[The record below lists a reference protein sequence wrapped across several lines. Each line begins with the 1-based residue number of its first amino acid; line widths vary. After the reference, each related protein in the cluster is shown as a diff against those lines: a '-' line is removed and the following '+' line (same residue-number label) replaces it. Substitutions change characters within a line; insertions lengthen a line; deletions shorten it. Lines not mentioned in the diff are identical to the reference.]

1 LSNFGDIDTFL
12 KQREA
17 TFVSAFRVNEL
28 ARTLLVEI
36 PLDLVRSKAGRGV
49 TSKRQLIYLKRGLEV
64 RFGLTVLVSFRQS
77 QELNN
82 LEVGLNAVLHKKFA
96 GIVLDSY
103 LSFPQG
109 DSALAWVFLAV
120 QSESAT
126 EHNIRDHVVNF
137 LAQAGVTCGDVE
149 LVGPIKP
156 EPSIAAMLRSIKK
169 LAPVDLTTLEAD
181 IQRRGM
187 QSSSMRWLASKLD
200 WARKR
205 GLVIRNTNGSYVLTA
220 SGLALVPHTRSRSS
234 SDVERMLSLAKRRE
248 W

>member
-1 LSNFGDIDTFL
+1 MSNIGDIDTFL

-17 TFVSAFRVNEL
+17 TYISAIRVNEL
-28 ARTLLVEI
+28 AQTLLVEI
-36 PLDLVRSKAGRGV
+36 PLDLVRSKAGPGV
-49 TSKRQLIYLKRGLEV
+49 TSKRQLLYIKRELEV

-82 LEVGLNAVLHKKFA
+82 LEVGLNAILHKRFG

-120 QSESAT
+120 QVEPET
-126 EHNIRDHVVNF
+126 EDTIRDHVVNC
-137 LAQAGVTCGDVE
+137 LAQAGVSCGNVE

-156 EPSIAAMLRSIKK
+156 EPSIAAILRSIKK
-169 LAPVDLTTLEAD
+169 LAPVNLTALEAD
-181 IQRRGM
+181 LQRKDM
-187 QSSSMRWLASKLD
+187 QSPSMRWLASKLD

-205 GLVIRNTNGSYVLTA
+205 GLVIRNTNGSYALTA
-220 SGLALVPHTRSRSS
+220 SGLALVPNTRSRSS
-234 SDVERMLSLAKRRE
+234 SDVERMLLLAKRRE